1 MSDSNFIS
9 AHQISRTY
17 VTGEV
22 STTALHPVSF
32 TVAAGEFV
40 AIMGPSGSGK
50 STLLHILG
58 LLDRPSTG
66 QYRFLGRDISQS
78 SDTELA
84 NFRNQKIGFIF
95 QTFHLLAR
103 ATVLDNVLLPLQYS
117 DQPVSRHRK
126 LAVQAID
133 KVSLSHRL
141 HHRPSQLSGGEKQ
154 RVVIA
159 RALVQKPLLL
169 LADEPTGNLDSKTG
183 QSVMDLIDNLHEEG
197 LTVIVITHETPTANY
212 AQRIIRL
219 ADGQIESDR
228 PHTVRREHFT
238 K

>member
-1 MSDSNFIS
+1 MNDTPLID
-9 AHQISRTY
+9 ARQISRTY
-17 VTGEV
+17 LTGEV
-22 STTALHPVSF
+22 STTALHPV
-32 TVAAGEFV
+32 TLTINHGEFV

-66 QYRFLGRDISQS
+66 HYLFSGQDISRLRDQ
-78 SDTELA
+78 DLA
-84 NFRNQKIGFIF
+84 YYRNQKIGFIF

-103 ATVLDNVLLPLQYS
+103 ASVINNVMLPLQYS
-117 DQPVSRHRK
+117 RQAVKNHRR
-126 LAVQAID
+126 LATEAIQ
-133 KVSLSHRL
+133 KVGLAHRE
-141 HHRPSQLSGGEKQ
+141 HYQPSQLSGGEKQ

-159 RALVQKPLLL
+159 RALVQKPQLL

-183 QSVMDLIDNLHEEG
+183 QAVMDLIDGLHNEG
-197 LTVIVITHETPTANY
+197 LTVIVITHETPTANF

-228 PHTVRREHFT
+228 PNTTIHGHYA